1 MSRKIKEMTERQQE
15 NKREDKKAISKFIL
29 IMIMAFGIGIGV
41 GAGGAGLRL
50 MFETSVI
57 AEALR
62 ELLATAAV
70 YGAYVYTTI
79 LLLVGFL
86 LYKKSRNEYTA
97 WDEENEE
104 VLSGMETKLSYVMWF
119 SNLIMLGSYFFLSV
133 GIWATDLPELKEVLS
148 KDDSKTWILMLLAV
162 VLHIIYA
169 LIASCVMQQKAV
181 NLIKEINPEKNG
193 SVYDMKFRSKW
204 LETCDEAERY
214 ETYKCAFQTFKVTQ
228 MVGIILWL
236 VCIVGQILFDTGVF
250 ATIVISIFMLI
261 QTSVYSVQSIY
272 FAKHPGEVMK

>member
-1 MSRKIKEMTERQQE
+1 MSRKTKEMTERQQE
-15 NKREDKKAISKFIL
+15 NKREDKKAIGKFIL

-41 GAGGAGLRL
+41 GAGGVGLKL
-50 MFETSVI
+50 MFETSAVM
-57 AEALR
+57 EAMK
-62 ELLATAAV
+62 ELLASASV
-70 YGAYVYTTI
+70 YGAYVYTTT
-79 LLLVGFL
+79 LSLVSFV
-86 LYKKSRNEYTA
+86 LYRKCRKEYTA

-104 VLSGMETKLSYVMWF
+104 VLCGMETKLSYVMWF
-119 SNLIMLGSYFFLSV
+119 SNLIMIGSYFFLSV
-133 GIWATDLPELKEVLS
+133 GVWATDLPGVKENLS
-148 KDDSKTWILMLLAV
+148 KEDGKAWILMFLAV

-169 LIASCVMQQKAV
+169 LIASCVIQQKAV

-193 SVYDMKFRSKW
+193 SIYDMKFRSKW

-214 ETYKCAFQTFKVTQ
+214 ATYKCAFQTFKVTQ

-236 VCIVGQILFDTGVF
+236 VCIIGQMMFDTGVF
-250 ATIVISIFMLI
+250 ATIIISIFMLI